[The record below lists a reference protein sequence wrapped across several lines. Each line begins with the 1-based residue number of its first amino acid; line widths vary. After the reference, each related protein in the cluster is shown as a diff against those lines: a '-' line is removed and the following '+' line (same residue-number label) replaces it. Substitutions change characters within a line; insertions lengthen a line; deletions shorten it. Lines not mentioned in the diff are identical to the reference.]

1 MRKSSV
7 FGACLALALLSGSA
21 RASVSYTYEYVT
33 DQSTYSGAVGSTVTV
48 SVLLQETAATGV
60 NSSLI
65 NSENGMFSGAFY
77 AVQSNSPS
85 NPATITGVN
94 KNSAFDGFL
103 NSQFNATQARLAETE
118 NIQDTSGVGG
128 KQNGNITTVTIGTI
142 SIAVGASD
150 TTYTVESY
158 KFAPKTFGGSGVD
171 GNTLTFN
178 NGYDLDVVNG
188 TAAGGITYT
197 GADFFNGSTA
207 FSFTVTSATPE
218 PSSLVLGAVA
228 ASGLALGAWRR
239 WRNARRLVSVPTPIS
254 H

>member
-1 MRKSSV
+1 MRWTSV
-7 FGACLALALLSGSA
+7 CGACLALALLSGAA
-21 RASVSYTYEYVT
+21 RASISYTYEYVT
-33 DQSTYSGAVGSTVTV
+33 DQSTYSGAAGSTVTV
-48 SVLLQETAATGV
+48 SVLLQETAASGV

-65 NSENGMFSGAFY
+65 NSESGMFSGAFY

-85 NPATITGVN
+85 NPSTITGVSPN
-94 KNSAFDGFL
+94 TAFTANGGLL

-118 NIQDTSGVGG
+118 PISASSGVSGN
-128 KQNGNITTVTIGTI
+128 QNGNVTTVLMGTI
-142 SIAVGASD
+142 SIKVGASD

-171 GNTLTFN
+171 GNTITFA

-218 PSSLVLGAVA
+218 PGSLALGAVA

-239 WRNARRLVSVPTPIS
+239 WRNAGRRRVA
-254 H
+254 